1 MHGTSLAMVRSM
13 RLAIP
18 VWCDRV
24 SPVFDV
30 AGQVLLVDLTDGRE
44 TVRHLHPLAET
55 SLLRRA
61 DALATL
67 GVDALVCGAIS
78 RALEAALLAKGVRVI
93 ARISGETER
102 IIQAFIGNHLGDDA
116 FRMPGCSQSGAVSTV
131 PGRRRRRC
139 GHRHATSPPPDS
151 QGEQRNL
158 P

>member
-1 MHGTSLAMVRSM
+1 M

-30 AGQVLLVDLTDGRE
+30 AKQVLLVDLTDDDGHE
-44 TVRHLHPLAET
+44 TARHLHPLAET
-55 SLLRRA
+55 SLPRRA
-61 DALATL
+61 ETLATL

-93 ARISGETER
+93 AHISGETER

-139 GHRHATSPPPDS
+139 GHRHAATLPPDP

-158 P
+158 S